1 MNLYDLVKN
10 DCHEEISRL
19 EHPEFNQFRV
29 VAYIN
34 LGKFEEALRYA
45 EKDSFERA
53 YALYKLKKY
62 KKALRILKHIDT
74 EGSKVLASQCLYYL
88 GYYNTAYKIL
98 SEVKKDDDIIVNLQ
112 AMKGLAMLADKNQY
126 VFGNK
131 FQLRKRDELAQFEDL
146 SRHDIKHTEGRVDFI
161 FNLSFESLANEE
173 EFVNFLSRQLEKPEM
188 SGTIVEEQLKNI
200 KGEEVNPDLLL
211 RNQRETFEFNRGA
224 IDKFSNPLHFQQ
236 NFQGLGSPESI
247 TRGNVSLWI
256 ERVYSS
262 NFSIQAEKIP
272 LLSPKMV
279 LLRILTLCKSG
290 SFPSQRLLRKA
301 KEWPESPVKSYL
313 CVFDPMASLS
323 KEFYIRLSKDI
334 MN

>member
-1 MNLYDLVKN
+1 MNLHDLVKN

-62 KKALRILKHIDT
+62 KKALRILKRIDT

-98 SEVKKDDDIIVNLQ
+98 SEVKKDDDIVVNLQ

-126 VFGNK
+126 AFGNK

-173 EFVNFLSRQLEKPEM
+173 EFVNFLYRQLEKPEM

-236 NFQGLGSPESI
+236 NFQGLGNSESI

-301 KEWPESPVKSYL
+301 KEWPESPAKSYL